1 MSLHYNINITLLK
14 EFEMETTIY
23 FANQRKSNFCIGHL
37 INKETYHIKE
47 YSFWAYRFINM
58 THDLTK
64 VDSIEELFKE
74 FPCEEYDAAIS
85 DNGAISNHRYAVCA
99 AEIKSVIYDIE
110 NSFCF
115 SHNFPM
121 RYYYMDNGYFCYAS
135 LMHWDDD
142 DGFIIRQYDAVKV
155 YGEIQNIV
163 MLSDIAKMDG
173 VKYTGKRFSHR
184 VSEIRAISKT
194 NVGYSNMDLLKRLAY
209 NEYIA
214 DTGDV
219 KDAAK
224 AACNMINL
232 HLLKMERNTKLL
244 KH

>member
-1 MSLHYNINITLLK
+1 
-14 EFEMETTIY
+14 MENTIY
-23 FANQRKSNFCIGHL
+23 FANQLNFCIGHL
-37 INKETYHIKE
+37 INKDTYRIKE
-47 YSFWAYRFINM
+47 YNFWAYRFVNM
-58 THDLTK
+58 THNLTK

-74 FPCEEYDAAIS
+74 FPCEEYNASVKDSIML
-85 DNGAISNHRYAVCA
+85 NVVVTNKRYAVCA

-135 LMHWDDD
+135 LMHWDDN
-142 DGFIIRQYDAVKV
+142 DGFTIRQYDAHKV
-155 YGEIQNIV
+155 YKEVRNIA
-163 MLSDIAKMDG
+163 MLCDIAKMDG

-184 VSEIRAISKT
+184 VSEIRAISKAS
-194 NVGYSNMDLLKRLAY
+194 VGYSNMDLLKRLAY
-209 NEYIA
+209 NECIT

-219 KDAAK
+219 KDAAQ
-224 AACNMINL
+224 AAWKMINS
-232 HLLKMERNTKLL
+232 HWLKMEQNAKLF